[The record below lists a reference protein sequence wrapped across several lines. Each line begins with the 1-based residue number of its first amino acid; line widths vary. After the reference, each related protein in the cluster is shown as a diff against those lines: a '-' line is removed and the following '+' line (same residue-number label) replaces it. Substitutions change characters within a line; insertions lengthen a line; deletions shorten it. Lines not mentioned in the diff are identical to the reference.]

1 MVALVVHR
9 WVILIYATTVQ
20 KQRLVPIKQTK

>member
-1 MVALVVHR
+1 MYDGGFVVHR

-20 KQRLVPIKQTK
+20 KQRLVPIK